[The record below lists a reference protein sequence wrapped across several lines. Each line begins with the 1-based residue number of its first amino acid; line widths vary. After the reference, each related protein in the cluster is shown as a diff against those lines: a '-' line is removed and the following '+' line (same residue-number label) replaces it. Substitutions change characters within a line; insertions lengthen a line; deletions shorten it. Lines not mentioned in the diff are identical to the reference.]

1 MIVRGVLVAGLV
13 LAAAPALAHTGHG
26 ETTGFVSGLLHPL
39 AGLDHLAA
47 MVAIGLWAGLAGG
60 RRVWAWPA
68 CFVAAM
74 LAGALVGWQAVALS
88 GLEIAIAVSVL
99 ALGMIVAAGWRAP
112 IALGLALIAAFGLAH
127 GYAHGAEAP
136 ADGTGLAYAV
146 GFVVATAALHA
157 AGLALALALRRPVLV
172 RGLGVAVAAFGLV
185 LVASA
190 GGFA

>member
-1 MIVRGVLVAGLV
+1 MIVRGVLVAGVV

-60 RRVWAWPA
+60 QRVWAWPA

-99 ALGMIVAAGWRAP
+99 ALGMIIAAGWRAP

-136 ADGTGLAYAV
+136 ADGTGLAYTV

-157 AGLALALALRRPVLV
+157 AGLTLALALRRPVLV

>member
-1 MIVRGVLVAGLV
+1 MIAIGVLVAGIV

-39 AGLDHLAA
+39 AGLDHLTA

-60 RRVWAWPA
+60 RRVWAWPS

-99 ALGMIVAAGWRAP
+99 ALGIVVAAGWRAP

-136 ADGTGLAYAV
+136 ADGSGLAYAV
-146 GFVVATAALHA
+146 GFAVATAALHA

-172 RGLGVAVAAFGLV
+172 RGFGVAVAAFGLA

-190 GGFA
+190 GGLA